1 VRAMDFLDQPMGAK
15 EGKCSGNRSGLPALF
30 RRRCGPVG
38 KDKRP
43 QVSVAEP
50 VDDELAPANRLND
63 PGVLRRIGVQGA
75 NPATVPGRRLAHP
88 AGKFAQA
95 EGVIDRCQSLQIALV
110 GRLAA
115 RRCRSAIPL
124 RSQALPASGR
134 PSGARK
140 DLNPEASLIVVS
152 TRSTL
157 PCLSYILIEFP
168 PSRCLIL
175 TPSGRV
181 FMSLTTSASSRGG
194 TAPAAETLRPRKRIT
209 SGLRKVT
216 RP

>member
-1 VRAMDFLDQPMGAK
+1 MRAMDFLDQPMGAK

-30 RRRCGPVG
+30 RRRCGLVG

-43 QVSVAEP
+43 QVSGAEP
-50 VDDELAPANRLND
+50 VDDELAPTNRLNE

-75 NPATVPGRRLAHP
+75 NPATVPGRRLAHRV
-88 AGKFAQA
+88 GKFAQA
-95 EGVIDRCQSLQIALV
+95 EGLINRCQSLQIALV
-110 GRLAA
+110 GRLADLSPA
-115 RRCRSAIPL
+115 VQVGDPL
-124 RSQALPASGR
+124 AQPGPSGW

-157 PCLSYILIEFP
+157 PCLSDILIEFP

-181 FMSLTTSASSRGG
+181 FMSLTTSASSPDG